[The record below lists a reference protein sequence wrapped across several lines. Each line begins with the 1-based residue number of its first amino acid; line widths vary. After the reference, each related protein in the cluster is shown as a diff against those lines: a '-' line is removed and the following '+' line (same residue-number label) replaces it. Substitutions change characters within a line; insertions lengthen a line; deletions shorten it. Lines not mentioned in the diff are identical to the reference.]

1 MGIGKSMPSSYLILW
16 FPFFLSAR
24 RTMKV
29 SVRNWTLLLLVAAV
43 CIGFAYL
50 FAPVTPLEAKIA
62 SDVAKVNSRFTPDE
76 SIDVAMAMKMVTHEP
91 PQMLNPPSPPQG
103 LLLYPPSDAD
113 LERLSGP

>member
-1 MGIGKSMPSSYLILW
+1 
-16 FPFFLSAR
+16 
-24 RTMKV
+24 MKV
-29 SVRNWTLLLLVAAV
+29 SIRNWTIAVLALLVLV
-43 CIGFAYL
+43 GFAYL
-50 FAPVTPLEAKIA
+50 IAPTTPLAAKIA

-91 PQMLNPPSPPQG
+91 PQMLNPPASPPP

>member
-1 MGIGKSMPSSYLILW
+1 MPSSYLKIR

-29 SVRNWTLLLLVAAV
+29 SIRNWTLAAVVLLVIV
-43 CIGFAYL
+43 GFAYL
-50 FAPVTPLEAKIA
+50 IAPSTPLAAKIA
-62 SDVAKVNSRFTPDE
+62 SDVAKVNSRFTPEE

-91 PQMLNPPSPPQG
+91 PQMLNPPTPPQG

>member
-1 MGIGKSMPSSYLILW
+1 
-16 FPFFLSAR
+16 
-24 RTMKV
+24 MKV
-29 SVRNWTLLLLVAAV
+29 SIRNWTLAVLALLVV
-43 CIGFAYL
+43 VGFAYL
-50 FAPVTPLEAKIA
+50 IAPTSPLAQKIE

-91 PQMLNPPSPPQG
+91 PQMLNPPSAPPP